1 MWVGDKDVFNY
12 KTAYFLKRNSK
23 HYSHKIGHTLH
34 HIWDELKKVGQGFKM
49 LKEDFKFF
57 IKFQKRKYDLK
68 YDKESF
74 SENIKLKQVRSDF
87 IKFIPFSIFIIVP
100 GAELLLP
107 AWLVVFPNSIP
118 SQFLSEEARYKQFK
132 LMTERRT
139 QAAEKLLYF
148 LPKYLYALEKDES
161 IDKEDKDQLKMLKHV
176 LRSENTLPTD
186 LLQFR
191 ALFTK
196 YAQFK
201 YFQPQNLLRIANFMG
216 LNPVTGLNTL
226 NNILRVFKVKIPLDA
241 PVIKYLTQ
249 MIMTRELNL
258 YFNRLRKEDELMSF
272 EHVEKFDEEQLNLI
286 CFRRGIEIQNK
297 SYDQKM
303 KDLKLWLS
311 ISNLRNVPHS
321 LLLYS
326 RI

>member
-1 MWVGDKDVFNY
+1 
-12 KTAYFLKRNSK
+12 
-23 HYSHKIGHTLH
+23 
-34 HIWDELKKVGQGFKM
+34 
-49 LKEDFKFF
+49 
-57 IKFQKRKYDLK
+57 
-68 YDKESF
+68 
-74 SENIKLKQVRSDF
+74 
-87 IKFIPFSIFIIVP
+87 
-100 GAELLLP
+100 
-107 AWLVVFPNSIP
+107 
-118 SQFLSEEARYKQFK
+118 
-132 LMTERRT
+132 
-139 QAAEKLLYF
+139 
-148 LPKYLYALEKDES
+148 
-161 IDKEDKDQLKMLKHV
+161 
-176 LRSENTLPTD
+176 
-186 LLQFR
+186 
-191 ALFTK
+191 
-196 YAQFK
+196 
-201 YFQPQNLLRIANFMG
+201 MG
-216 LNPVTGLNTL
+216 LNPITGLNTL
-226 NNILRVFKVKIPLDA
+226 NNILRVFRVKIPLDA